1 LNSPAASSLR
11 KKGEEIMLTSA
22 VVAIALGI
30 APVYLDGTV
39 APSKD
44 GYSSQVGSFRER
56 VDSRGTRHVTGH
68 DARGLPYQLVMSPDG
83 FVEASTGETV
93 VTFQVRTLS

>member
-1 LNSPAASSLR
+1 
-11 KKGEEIMLTSA
+11 
-22 VVAIALGI
+22 
-30 APVYLDGTV
+30 
-39 APSKD
+39 
-44 GYSSQVGSFRER
+44 

-83 FVEASTGETV
+83 FVEASTAETV